1 MGVLDPEDPLDLL
14 RLLIG
19 ILLVTATVTAL
30 ALWLAGVTPKF
41 LLLAGA
47 LWSVYG
53 ILQAGVNGI
62 LTPLSDLPAW
72 LSGSK
77 GGGYGEIESL
87 AAEGKFREAA
97 DRYRTRALADG
108 DVGAHLRH
116 AELLAGELH
125 DAAGAVAELERC
137 RGGARLSA
145 DDDLRVGLALVRLQ
159 EERCHDP
166 AAALREL
173 RRLLDRHSEPR
184 QVQRIR
190 AALAAYHSPLL
201 PAGPAENQAS

>member
-1 MGVLDPEDPLDLL
+1 M

-19 ILLVTATVTAL
+19 FLLISATTAAL
-30 ALWLAGVTPKF
+30 VLWLAGVTPKL

-62 LTPLSDLPAW
+62 LAPLAELPAW
-72 LSGSK
+72 LSGAK

-87 AAEGKFREAA
+87 EAEGKFREAA
-97 DRYRTRALADG
+97 DRYRTRALTTG

-125 DAAGAVAELERC
+125 DAAGAVAELEQC
-137 RGGARLSA
+137 RTGARLSA
-145 DDDLRVGLALVRLQ
+145 DDDLRVGLALVRL
-159 EERCHDP
+159 HDEGRHDST
-166 AAALREL
+166 AALREL

-184 QVQRIR
+184 QLQRIR

-201 PAGPAENQAS
+201 PAAVAENQAS